1 MSEAKQAYAAKLP
14 VQDEQRQALI
24 MELLPQV
31 RYIARHIHERLP
43 QHILLED
50 LVHAGILGLLDAVE
64 KFDPAKNVQIKS
76 YAKFR
81 IRGAI
86 LDSLRELDWSPRELR
101 RQAREVEQAYA
112 KLRAAM
118 GRDPDEYEVAAEL
131 DLPLDEFQRL
141 LGELRGL
148 DLGSIQLDSSGD
160 SYDSELCTY
169 TPDVNDDDP
178 FFVCAR
184 GEMKEILARAIGDLA
199 PKERDVLALYYYEEL
214 TMKEIGA
221 VIGVVESRVSQI
233 HSAALVKLRV
243 RLAELLKQE
252 KPRPQSVGQQAK
264 KSAAAGAR

>member
-1 MSEAKQAYAAKLP
+1 MTEAQQAYAAKLP
-14 VQDEQRQALI
+14 AQDENRQALI

-64 KFDPAKNVQIKS
+64 KFDPHKNVQIKS

-101 RQAREVEQAYA
+101 RQARHVEQAYA
-112 KLRAAM
+112 KLRGAF
-118 GRDPDEYEVAAEL
+118 GRDPEEHEVAAALE
-131 DLPLDEFQRL
+131 LPLDEFQRL

-148 DLGSIQLDSSGD
+148 DLGSIQTNNPHDTRED
-160 SYDSELCTY
+160 ELCTY
-169 TPDVNDDDP
+169 IPYAPEEDP
-178 FFVCAR
+178 FYICAQS
-184 GEMKEILARAIGDLA
+184 EMKEILASVIGELSQ
-199 PKERDVLALYYYEEL
+199 KERDVLSLYYFEEL
-214 TMKEIGA
+214 TMKEVGA

-233 HSAALVKLRV
+233 HSTAILKLRS
-243 RLAELLKQE
+243 RLVEALGQ
-252 KPRPQSVGQQAK
+252 KPPAAAMANSK
-264 KSAAAGAR
+264 KRRGVAGAR

>member
-1 MSEAKQAYAAKLP
+1 MTEAQQAYAAKLP
-14 VQDEQRQALI
+14 AHDEQRQALI

-64 KFDPAKNVQIKS
+64 KFDPRKNVQIKS

-101 RQAREVEQAYA
+101 RQARHIEQAYA
-112 KLRAAM
+112 RLRAVH
-118 GRDPDEYEVAAEL
+118 GRDPEEHEVAAEL

-148 DLGSIQLDSSGD
+148 DLGSIQTDNPED
-160 SYDSELCTY
+160 TREDELCTY
-169 TPDVNDDDP
+169 IPYAPEEDP
-178 FFVCAR
+178 FFVCAQ
-184 GEMKEILARAIGDLA
+184 GEMKEILAKAIDELS
-199 PKERDVLALYYYEEL
+199 PKERDVLSLYYFEEL
-214 TMKEIGA
+214 TMKEVGA

-233 HSAALVKLRV
+233 HSAAIVKLRSH
-243 RLAELLKQE
+243 LAELLKEREPKKEVAVQR
-252 KPRPQSVGQQAK
+252 PRKSV
-264 KSAAAGAR
+264 AGAR

>member
-1 MSEAKQAYAAKLP
+1 MTEAQQAYAAKLP
-14 VQDEQRQALI
+14 AQDEQRQALI

-64 KFDPAKNVQIKS
+64 KFDPSKNVQVKS

-101 RQAREVEQAYA
+101 RQARQVEQAYS
-112 KLRAAM
+112 KLRASS
-118 GRDPDEYEVAAEL
+118 GREPDEHEVAAEL
-131 DLPLDEFQRL
+131 DLPLAEFQRL

-148 DLGSIQLDSSGD
+148 DLGSIQIDGTGD
-160 SYDSELCTY
+160 SREDELCTY
-169 TPDVNDDDP
+169 IPYAPEDDP
-178 FFVCAR
+178 FYVCAQ
-184 GEMKEILARAIGDLA
+184 GEMKQILANVIDELST
-199 PKERDVLALYYYEEL
+199 KEHDVLSLYYYEEL

-221 VIGVVESRVSQI
+221 VLGVVESRVSQI
-233 HSAALVKLRV
+233 HAAALIKLRA
-243 RLAELLKQE
+243 RLADVLKE
-252 KPRPQSVGQQAK
+252 KQSGAMPQTTSRAK
-264 KSAAAGAR
+264 RSAAGAR

>member
-1 MSEAKQAYAAKLP
+1 MTVAQQAYAATPP

-64 KFDPAKNVQIKS
+64 KFDPGKNVQIKS

-101 RQAREVEQAYA
+101 RQGRQIEQAYA
-112 KLRAAM
+112 RLRGLH
-118 GRDPDEYEVAAEL
+118 GRDPDEHEVATEL
-131 DLPLDEFQRL
+131 GLSLDQFQRV

-148 DLGSIQLDSSGD
+148 DLGSIQADSSGD
-160 SYDSELCTY
+160 ARESESLCTY
-169 TPDVNDDDP
+169 IPYAPDEDP
-178 FFVCAR
+178 FYICAQ
-184 GEMKEILARAIGDLA
+184 GEMKEILAQALGELSQ
-199 PKERDVLALYYYEEL
+199 KERDVLSLYYFEEL
-214 TMKEIGA
+214 TMKEVGA

-233 HSAALVKLRV
+233 HSAAIVKLRV
-243 RLAELLKQE
+243 RLAEMLKE
-252 KPRPQSVGQQAK
+252 KRPVSGT
-264 KSAAAGAR
+264 SAAGRRGPTVGTR